1 MPNKTATMFGHLTP
15 EHYTDGEVSLRLR
28 RCLQDGKRPS
38 GKLLFNA
45 FEGVAFGLFPTLE
58 GCRQAMLDAGA
69 SWVRLTGSG
78 PALYT
83 FGDSRRKALA
93 LAEKLR
99 ASGYG
104 AYVAA
109 TVGPS
114 S

>member
-1 MPNKTATMFGHLTP
+1 MFGHLTP
-15 EHYTDGEVSLRLR
+15 EHYTDGEASLRLR
-28 RCLQDGKRPS
+28 RCLEHGRRPS
-38 GKLLFNA
+38 EKLLFNA
-45 FEGVAFGLFPTLE
+45 FERVAFDLLPTLD

-69 SWVRLTGSG
+69 AWVRLTGSG

-83 FGDSRRKALA
+83 FAASRGKAVALA
-93 LAEKLR
+93 KKLR